1 MLLVKNELDAV
12 NKQLSNIS
20 FEQEN
25 VNPVI
30 NEFLCGGSK
39 RIRTILS
46 SLYFKAFGC
55 KLSAKSIKIMTA
67 GEIIHNASLLHD
79 DVIDN
84 AKIRRGKTT
93 VSEKFSP
100 YISILIGDSLLAAA
114 TEILLEI
121 NNNEILKIF
130 LDCTK
135 EMCSSEIHQF
145 FLRGQ
150 KPSIDDYINI
160 CEGKTAKL
168 FEAIMQSCALEEGV
182 NRHDSLEFARNFGIL
197 FQLKNDLEVN
207 SAKSDALNNIFTPK
221 DFLGIEKTTIL
232 IDNYQQ
238 KVRKAIDCLPDNEY
252 KKGLEDLL
260 SKL

>member
-20 FEQEN
+20 LKQEN
-25 VNPVI
+25 VNLVI

-46 SLYFKAFGC
+46 SLYFKALGC
-55 KLSAKSIKIMTA
+55 KISENSIKIMTA

-93 VSEKFSP
+93 ISEKFSP
-100 YISILIGDSLLAAA
+100 YISILTGDSLLAVA
-114 TEILLEI
+114 TEILLDV

-130 LDCTK
+130 LECTK
-135 EMCSSEIHQF
+135 EMCNAEIHQF
-145 FLRGQ
+145 FLRGK
-150 KPSIDDYINI
+150 KPNIDDYINI

-168 FEAIMQSCALEEGV
+168 FEAIMQSCALVEGIH
-182 NRHDSLEFARNFGIL
+182 RHGALKFAQDFGIL
-197 FQLKNDLEVN
+197 FQLKNDLETN
-207 SAKSDALNNIFTPK
+207 SAQLDSSNNIYTPK
-221 DFLGIEKTTIL
+221 DFLGVEKTLIL

-238 KVRKAIDCLPDNEY
+238 RVMASIRSLPDNEY
-252 KKGLEDLL
+252 KKGLENLL
-260 SKL
+260 SEL